1 MKKQLLRHLIFFV
14 LLTVISSQ
22 ITAQSNKPVR
32 LNHIALYVKNLQAST
47 QFYMKVVGLDTMPEP
62 FHDGRHTWYPVGEHS
77 QLHLISGAK
86 EITQHDKNAHLCF
99 TVRSVN
105 DFVKVLVASQVPYEN
120 WAGQKS
126 SITTRIDGVKQVY
139 FQDPDNYWVEI
150 NDDKY

>member
-99 TVRSVN
+99 TVRSVD